1 MMELLQITNDPA
13 LARRCDALPGMRLF
27 VDLETHGKA
36 ERQTGRNTF
45 ITTHQSEDVGR
56 IKAQLQRA
64 RLMVRL
70 NPLHPGTSAELD
82 ARRELWM
89 RYLGV

>member
-45 ITTHQSEDVGR
+45 ITTH
-56 IKAQLQRA
+56 
-64 RLMVRL
+64 
-70 NPLHPGTSAELD
+70 
-82 ARRELWM
+82 
-89 RYLGV
+89 